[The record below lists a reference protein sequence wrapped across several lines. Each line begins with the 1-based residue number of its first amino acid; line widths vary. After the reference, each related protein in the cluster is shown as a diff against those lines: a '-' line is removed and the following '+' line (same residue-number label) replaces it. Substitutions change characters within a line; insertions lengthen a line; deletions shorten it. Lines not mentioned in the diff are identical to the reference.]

1 MSRDGLDMS
10 TGLLFRAHLPDHQPP
25 VAPMTDRSLA
35 GISIFKSLP
44 SGKLAD
50 IERRCTWR
58 QVPPRE
64 VIVRFG
70 DESRDVYFVV
80 SGSASVR
87 IAAANGREVY
97 FRDIGAGEVFGEFS
111 AIDGLHRSATV
122 ETVTPCLVATMRNQ
136 VFVAILSTEPTVAFA
151 LLTTAVSQIRS
162 LTERVYEYSTM
173 AVKNR
178 IQAELLRLARRDA
191 INGEWGR
198 IARLPT
204 DTELANRISTTREA
218 VNREINRLVEE
229 GIARRGRLPRELTCN
244 LQALQQL
251 VEEGMLAS

>member
-1 MSRDGLDMS
+1 MS
-10 TGLLFRAHLPDHQPP
+10 TGWLARAHLSAPSSP
-25 VAPMTDRSLA
+25 VTPMTDRSLA
-35 GISIFKSLP
+35 GISILKNVP
-44 SGKLAD
+44 REKLAV
-50 IERRCTWR
+50 IERQCTWR

-80 SGSASVR
+80 SGFASVM
-87 IAAANGREVY
+87 ITAANGREVH

-136 VFVAILSTEPTVAFA
+136 AFVAILSTEPTVAFA
-151 LLTTAVSQIRS
+151 LLTSAVSQIRS

-178 IQAELLRLARRDA
+178 IQAELLRLARREA
-191 INGEWGR
+191 VSGEWGR

-204 DTELANRISTTREA
+204 DTELGNRISTTREA
-218 VNREINRLVEE
+218 VNREINRLVEV
-229 GIARRGRLPRELTCN
+229 GIARRGGQPRELTCN

-251 VEEGMLAS
+251 VDEGTLASRAG